1 LTGIKEFNTF
11 DGNCTEQMI
20 HTIPNVQTQ
29 KENKMKILVGYDG
42 SRVAEDALKLAH
54 EHARVFNADIHLFT
68 SLQQGPELQK
78 EDIEEAESRLDKL
91 KLDCNLDKTTCETHT
106 SVSFLTPGE
115 DLVLFA
121 KNNDVDYI
129 FIGVRKRS
137 KVGKLVFGSTAQQ
150 VILEAPCPV
159 VTVK

>member
-1 LTGIKEFNTF
+1 
-11 DGNCTEQMI
+11 
-20 HTIPNVQTQ
+20 
-29 KENKMKILVGYDG
+29 MKILVGYDG
-42 SRVAEDALKLAH
+42 SRVAEDALKLAQ
-54 EHARVFNADIHLFT
+54 EHARVFKADIHLLR

-78 EDIEEAESRLDKL
+78 EDIEETESRLDQL
-91 KLDCNLDKTTCETHT
+91 KLDFDFDKITCETHT
-106 SVSFLTPGE
+106 SVTFLTPGE

-121 KNNDVDYI
+121 KDNDVDFI

-137 KVGKLVFGSTAQQ
+137 KVGKLVFGSTAQY

>member
-1 LTGIKEFNTF
+1 
-11 DGNCTEQMI
+11 
-20 HTIPNVQTQ
+20 
-29 KENKMKILVGYDG
+29 MKILVGYDG
-42 SRVAEDALKLAH
+42 SRVAEDVLKLAR
-54 EHARVFNADIHLFT
+54 EHARAFNADIHLFT
-68 SLQQGPELQK
+68 SLQQGAELKK
-78 EDIEEAESRLDKL
+78 EDIDRAESRLDKL
-91 KLDCNLDKTTCETHT
+91 KLDFDLEKTACETHA

-121 KNNDVDYI
+121 KDNEIDFI

-137 KVGKLVFGSTAQQ
+137 KVGKLMFGSTAQK

>member
-1 LTGIKEFNTF
+1 
-11 DGNCTEQMI
+11 
-20 HTIPNVQTQ
+20 
-29 KENKMKILVGYDG
+29 MKILVGYDG
-42 SRVAEDALKLAH
+42 SRVAEDALKLAQ
-54 EHARVFNADIHLFT
+54 EHARVFKADIHLLR

-78 EDIEEAESRLDKL
+78 EDIEETESRLDQL
-91 KLDCNLDKTTCETHT
+91 KLDFDFGKIACETHT
-106 SVSFLTPGE
+106 SVTFLTPGE

-121 KNNDVDYI
+121 KDNDIDFI

-137 KVGKLVFGSTAQQ
+137 KVGKLVFGSTAQY